1 MDVPILYEDDILLA
15 VDKPAG
21 MVVNDAANVS
31 DTTLAQIMA
40 KRLKIATIGDK
51 SDAFAIR
58 AGIVHRLDKQ
68 TSGIV
73 LVAKNPDTFAAL
85 QNQFLVRSVEKEYI
99 ALVHGRIIPV
109 EGTIRAP
116 IGRLPWN
123 RTHFGVIPEG
133 RQAHTTYTVEKLYK
147 HEGQVFTLICLIP
160 RTGRTHQLRVHCAWI
175 RHSIVSDPQYSG
187 RKTLASDL
195 SFCPRMFLHARK
207 IGFQHPHLQ
216 KRLIIESKMP
226 DDLQKVITQLT
237 FFTV

>member
-1 MDVPILYEDDILLA
+1 MDVPILYEDEFLMA

-73 LVAKNPDTFAAL
+73 LVAKNPVAFAAL
-85 QNQFLVRSVEKEYI
+85 QKQFLQRSVEKEYI
-99 ALVHGRIIPV
+99 ALVHGHLTPAQ
-109 EGTIRAP
+109 GTIRAP
-116 IGRLPWN
+116 IGRLPWR

-133 RQAHTTYTVEKLYK
+133 RQAHSTYEAQQKYIFN
-147 HEGQVFTLICLIP
+147 GQAYSLIRLIP
-160 RTGRTHQLRVHCAWI
+160 HTGRTHQLRVHCAWI
-175 RHSIVSDPQYSG
+175 GHSIVSDPLYCG
-187 RKTLASDL
+187 RKTLVLDL
-195 SFCPRMFLHARK
+195 AFCSRMFLHARK

-216 KRLIIESKMP
+216 KRLIIESKLP

-237 FFTV
+237 FFTD

>member
-1 MDVPILYEDDILLA
+1 MEVPILYEDDILLA

-40 KRLKIATIGDK
+40 HRLKIDTKGDK
-51 SDAFAIR
+51 NDSFACR

-73 LVAKNPDTFAAL
+73 LVAKNPVAFAAL

-99 ALVHGRIIPV
+99 ALVHGQLTPLQGV
-109 EGTIRAP
+109 IRAP
-116 IGRLPWN
+116 IGRLPWK

-133 RQAHTTYTVEKLYK
+133 RPAHTTYSVEQLYLLK
-147 HEGQVFTLICLIP
+147 GQIYTLICLIP
-160 RTGRTHQLRVHCAWI
+160 HTGRTNKLRGHSAWI
-175 RHSIVSDPQYSG
+175 GHSIVSDPLYCG
-187 RKTLASDL
+187 RKTLVLDL
-195 SFCPRMFLHARK
+195 AFCSRMFLHARK

-216 KRLIIESKMP
+216 KRLIIESKLP

-237 FFTV
+237 FFTD

>member
-1 MDVPILYEDDILLA
+1 MEVPILYEDDYLLA

-21 MVVNDAANVS
+21 IVVNDAANVS
-31 DTTLAQIMA
+31 DITLTQIMG
-40 KRLKIATIGDK
+40 KRLKITTQGDK
-51 SDAFAIR
+51 SDAFSIR

-99 ALVHGRIIPV
+99 ALLHGQLTPV
-109 EGTIRAP
+109 QGTIRAP

-133 RQAHTTYTVEKLYK
+133 RQAHTTYAVERLYVHK
-147 HEGQVFTLICLIP
+147 GQVYSLICLIP
-160 RTGRTHQLRVHCAWI
+160 HTGRTHQLRVHCAWI
-175 RHSIVSDPQYSG
+175 GHSIVSDPLYCG
-187 RKTLASDL
+187 RNTLTEDL

-207 IGFQHPHLQ
+207 IGFQHPLQQ
-216 KRLIIESKMP
+216 KRLIIESKLP
-226 DDLQKVITQLT
+226 DELQRVLAQLT
-237 FFTV
+237 ILPV